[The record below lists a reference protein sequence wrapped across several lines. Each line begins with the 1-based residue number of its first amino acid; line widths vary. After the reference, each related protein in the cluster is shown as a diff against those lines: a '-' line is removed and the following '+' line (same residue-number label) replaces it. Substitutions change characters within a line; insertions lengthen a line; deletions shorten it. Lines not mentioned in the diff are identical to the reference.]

1 MKKINNTYKFD
12 SSELDSLQVLDGFSQ
27 GIFYDMKDYVLHL
40 CKNNDMLNDF
50 SADLQQAVKSTVH
63 TDSIYS
69 AISNGFIKINQF
81 SGVTISDPSINS
93 VALKGK
99 EKTAWWKATH

>member
-1 MKKINNTYKFD
+1 
-12 SSELDSLQVLDGFSQ
+12 
-27 GIFYDMKDYVLHL
+27 
-40 CKNNDMLNDF
+40 MLNDF
-50 SADLQQAVKSTVH
+50 SADLQQAVRSSVH

-69 AISNGFIKINQF
+69 AIYNTDKYIKINQF

>member
-1 MKKINNTYKFD
+1 
-12 SSELDSLQVLDGFSQ
+12 
-27 GIFYDMKDYVLHL
+27 MKDYVVHL

-50 SADLQQAVKSTVH
+50 SADLQAAVKSTVH
-63 TDSIYS
+63 TDSVYS
-69 AISNGFIKINQF
+69 ALYPFSGKYIKIKQF
-81 SGVTISDPSINS
+81 SGITISDPSINS

>member
-1 MKKINNTYKFD
+1 M
-12 SSELDSLQVLDGFSQ
+12 LDGFNQ
-27 GIFYDMKDYVLHL
+27 PIFYDMKDYVVHL

-50 SADLQQAVKSTVH
+50 SADLQQAVRSSVH

-69 AISNGFIKINQF
+69 AISYSGKFIKINQF
-81 SGVTISDPSINS
+81 SGITISDPSINS